1 MMVFVTHTSGMV
13 YDFWVVTWTGTSI
26 SLRFEC
32 VAMNGIII
40 NKAAA
45 AKKCRV
51 SRSAIHIPIHIP
63 IHININKYTY
73 IRTYIHSIIYTYIYI
88 YSIHVYMYVYIYIY
102 VYLCVCV
109 RVRIYV
115 YMHICIYAYAHMFK
129 TISIYDPSN
138 TKGFPRVFFL
148 GQAAGPEPQQLQSQ
162 QAGVGRS
169 FSSFVEFFELVI
181 LL

>member
-1 MMVFVTHTSGMV
+1 
-13 YDFWVVTWTGTSI
+13 
-26 SLRFEC
+26 
-32 VAMNGIII
+32 
-40 NKAAA
+40 
-45 AKKCRV
+45 
-51 SRSAIHIPIHIP
+51 
-63 IHININKYTY
+63 
-73 IRTYIHSIIYTYIYI
+73 
-88 YSIHVYMYVYIYIY
+88 
-102 VYLCVCV
+102 
-109 RVRIYV
+109 
-115 YMHICIYAYAHMFK
+115 MFK

>member
-51 SRSAIHIPIHIP
+51 SEIGHTVATSLALGGTKAIRSAYEPFGGQP
-63 IHININKYTY
+63 SADVST
-73 IRTYIHSIIYTYIYI
+73 IYE
-88 YSIHVYMYVYIYIY
+88 
-102 VYLCVCV
+102 
-109 RVRIYV
+109 R
-115 YMHICIYAYAHMFK
+115 
-129 TISIYDPSN
+129 
-138 TKGFPRVFFL
+138 
-148 GQAAGPEPQQLQSQ
+148 GPPHLYKS
-162 QAGVGRS
+162 R
-169 FSSFVEFFELVI
+169 F
-181 LL
+181 